1 MSKFNVIDLGLP
13 FIEDILLNLEFCS
26 SVEGEGQ
33 FRPVVAVLFH
43 SSHQQLY
50 FIVKGKLTS
59 IPPIL
64 FLYHL
69 TSF

>member
-33 FRPVVAVLFH
+33 FRPV
-43 SSHQQLY
+43 SQ
-50 FIVKGKLTS
+50 
-59 IPPIL
+59 
-64 FLYHL
+64 
-69 TSF
+69 